1 MCGNGYISAKNVVN
15 LHAVQMSKAHPK
27 FVSNLIPNG

>member
-1 MCGNGYISAKNVVN
+1 MCGNGDISAKNVVN

-27 FVSNLIPNG
+27 FVSNLNT